1 MSLAKDLIATALT
14 YISANKSSVVG
25 TFTVDQE
32 YQMNQVDMQ
41 ISGNSIKLIGKFTP
55 SVSGSINTIR
65 FIVYDTNNLAAID
78 VEVGNLSIRNEW
90 SVAAGNTY
98 TVELTITWSWQ
109 L

>member
-1 MSLAKDLIATALT
+1 MSLSKDLIATALS
-14 YISANKSSVVG
+14 YIYANKSSIVG
-25 TFTVDQE
+25 TFTIDQE

-41 ISGNSIKLIGKFTP
+41 ISGNSVKFIGKFTP
-55 SVSGSINTIR
+55 STSGSINTIR

-90 SVAAGNTY
+90 GVAAGNTY
-98 TVELTITWSWQ
+98 TVELTVTWSWQ